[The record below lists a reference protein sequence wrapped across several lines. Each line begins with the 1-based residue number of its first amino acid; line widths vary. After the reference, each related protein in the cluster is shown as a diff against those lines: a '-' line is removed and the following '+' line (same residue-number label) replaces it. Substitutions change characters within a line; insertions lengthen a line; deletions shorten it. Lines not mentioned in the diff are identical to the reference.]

1 MSVSRRNILRGGAGV
16 ASAALLPS
24 ALSNIAMAAQK
35 EVTAQH
41 LTAPAGIGEYEWGLG
56 IDRLLKKHSSW
67 FRTRS
72 QPTQGYIFNL
82 KTVID
87 SPDRDKIIFNTDYIS
102 PDKARNK
109 DKPFTDGLKGLEVR
123 GLMNCI
129 WPLWFLMTKD
139 PDLKSVAD
147 IAGKNVAL
155 GAKAGT
161 ATVMAAEALKA
172 AGMHDKVDLQYLS
185 FRDIPAGLID
195 GTIDVGLMLLW
206 YNAASHKIST
216 TAMVVNVEATKQGFH
231 YLKWPEGVLQKT
243 KDERGIHIK
252 TLDVP
257 NGSLPLQTEDLE
269 MYVNPDFVGVSKDFP
284 EEWAYEYVKHVVG
297 NLNEINA
304 AGGLGVLFTPEFLPL
319 GIEDNLH
326 PGARRAYKEAGLI

>member
-1 MSVSRRNILRGGAGV
+1 MSPTRRHFLRNGIGA
-16 ASAALLPS
+16 ASATLLPS
-24 ALSNIAMAAQK
+24 AWSGRALAQQ
-35 EVTAQH
+35 EVTVQH

-56 IDRLLKKHSSW
+56 IDRLLKTHSPW

-87 SPDRDKIIFNTDYIS
+87 ASDRDKIIFNTDYIS

-109 DKPFTDGLKGLEVR
+109 DKPFTDGLKGLEIR
-123 GLMNCI
+123 ALMNCI

-139 PDLKSVAD
+139 PELKSVAD

-161 ATVMAAEALKA
+161 ATVMASEALKA
-172 AGMHDKVDLQYLS
+172 AGMHDEVNLQYMS
-185 FRDIPAGLID
+185 FKDIPAGLID

-206 YNAASHKIST
+206 YNAASKKIST

-231 YLKWPEGVLQKT
+231 YLKWPDGVLQKT
-243 KDERGIHIK
+243 KEERGIHFVM
-252 TLDVP
+252 LDVP
-257 NGSLPLQTEDLE
+257 NGTLPLQTEDLE
-269 MYVNPDFVGVSKDFP
+269 LYANPDFVGVSAEFP
-284 EEWAYEYVKHVVG
+284 EEWAYEYVKHVVAH
-297 NLNEINA
+297 LDEINR
-304 AGGLGVLFTPEFLPL
+304 AGGLGVLFTPEFLPF
-319 GIEDNLH
+319 GIEGNLH
-326 PGARRAYKEAGLI
+326 PGARRAYEEAGLI